1 MTARELIEDC
11 GYEDVVIFENPSFND
26 AFIGISEDNRAVYE
40 YELMVQSLMNEDG
53 MSWEEAAEFI
63 DFNTIRSLPYMA
75 GSPIVVYR
83 LSE

>member
-40 YELMVQSLMNEDG
+40 YELMVESLMNEDG

-63 DFNTIRSLPYMA
+63 DYNTIRSLPYTA
-75 GSPIVVYR
+75 SAPIVVYR
-83 LSE
+83 LSA